1 MERTHPNPM
10 KQETKTGELNL
21 NKFTNAKLENEREK
35 MRKREQHL

>member
-21 NKFTNAKLENEREK
+21 NKFTMPNLKMKER
-35 MRKREQHL
+35 RE